1 MKFIMA
7 KSSKLSDNINSNP
20 HFIPELSQLENKN
33 QSSKNSDEKDKKQ
46 EDQDEK
52 EAKDENLFSN
62 DDYII
67 EIDDNHKTLTK
78 ENFNNHLEDIIDS
91 LVNKSDYSDLSK
103 YKKTEISNPQ
113 DKKSKSEI
121 VKDAADNNVK
131 TFNTSK
137 ENDENLTGNFL
148 DIDV

>member
-1 MKFIMA
+1 MA

-20 HFIPELSQLENKN
+20 HFIHELSQLENKN

-46 EDQDEK
+46 DKENEK
-52 EAKDENLFSN
+52 ETEHKNLFSD

-67 EIDDNHKTLTK
+67 DIDDNHKTLTK
-78 ENFNNHLEDIIDS
+78 ENFNNHLEDIIDN
-91 LVNKSDYSDLSK
+91 LVNKSDYSDLSN
-103 YKKTEISNPQ
+103 YKKTDIGNTQ
-113 DKKSKSEI
+113 DKRSESEI
-121 VKDAADNNVK
+121 EKEADNSAK
-131 TFNTSK
+131 TFDTSK